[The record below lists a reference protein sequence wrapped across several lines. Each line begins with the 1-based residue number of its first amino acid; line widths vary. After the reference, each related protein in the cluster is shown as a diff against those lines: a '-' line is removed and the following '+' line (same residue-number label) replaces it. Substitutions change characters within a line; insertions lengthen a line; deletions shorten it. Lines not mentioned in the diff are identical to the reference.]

1 MGNSDA
7 VLPVSIFTIRG
18 AVMNPDV
25 IKELLLY
32 SFAFNYTLLIIWFGL
47 FSLAHDW
54 VYRLHS
60 RWFRLSV
67 ETFDALH
74 YAGMSVYKI
83 GVILLNIAPLIAL
96 WLIF

>member
-1 MGNSDA
+1 
-7 VLPVSIFTIRG
+7 
-18 AVMNPDV
+18 MNPDA

-32 SFAFNYTLLIIWFGL
+32 SLAFNYAILIIWFGV

-54 VYRLHS
+54 MYRLHS
-60 RWFRLSV
+60 RWFRLSP

-83 GVILLNIAPLIAL
+83 GVMLLNIAPLVAL
-96 WLIF
+96 WLVF